1 MNESQEQRTDSVEPL
16 LKLVNVEKRFADLL
30 AVENLN
36 LDIGSGDFVAIMGPS
51 GCGKTTTLQML
62 AGLEQPT
69 SGSIIRNGQSIN
81 DVPPWLRQMPLV
93 WQSYALFPFLTVMDN
108 VGFGLRNIDISK
120 KERHRRSMSWL
131 ERLGIEDLKL
141 RSPGTLS
148 GGQAQRVALARA
160 LVLEPEVLLLDE
172 PLSALDANMVVR
184 MQSELAELQRDL
196 GITFVYVTHNQ
207 SEAFAMANQMV
218 IMDKGKIQQTGSPID
233 VYRTPK
239 TRFVAE
245 FVGTNNII
253 GGKIGSI
260 DETGCSVETT
270 LGKFISSNSSDAL
283 ITVGQEIDLVVSAD
297 LVIVNKDTQD
307 KRDNVIS
314 AHLVGESFV
323 GNIVTLVLEGYGG
336 LELKVQIQ
344 QRAFQD
350 LNINANDK
358 VTLSF
363 QPEDTLIIPKIM

>member
-16 LKLVNVEKRFADLL
+16 LKLVNVEKRFGNLL

-93 WQSYALFPFLTVMDN
+93 WQNYALFPFLTVIDN

-141 RSPGTLS
+141 RSPETLS

-218 IMDKGKIQQTGSPID
+218 IMDNGKIQQTGSPID

-270 LGKFISSNSSDAL
+270 LGKFISSNSSGAL

-297 LVIVNKDTQD
+297 LMIVNKDTLDQ
-307 KRDNVIS
+307 RDNVIS

-323 GNIVTLVLEGYGG
+323 GNIVTLVLECYGG

>member
-16 LKLVNVEKRFADLL
+16 LKLVNVEKRFGNLL

-270 LGKFISSNSSDAL
+270 LGKFISSNSSGAL

-297 LVIVNKDTQD
+297 LMIVNKDTQD

-350 LNINANDK
+350 LNINVNDK
-358 VTLSF
+358 VALSF
-363 QPEDTLIIPKIM
+363 QPEDALIIPKIM

>member
-1 MNESQEQRTDSVEPL
+1 VNESQEQRTDSVEPL
-16 LKLVNVEKRFADLL
+16 LKLVNVEKRFGNLL

-218 IMDKGKIQQTGSPID
+218 IMDNGKIQQTGSPID

-270 LGKFISSNSSDAL
+270 LGKFISSNSSGAL

-297 LVIVNKDTQD
+297 LMIVNKDTLDQ
-307 KRDNVIS
+307 RDNVIS

-350 LNINANDK
+350 LNINVYDK
-358 VTLSF
+358 VTLSY
-363 QPEDTLIIPKIM
+363 QPEDALIIPKAM